1 MRRREF
7 IALMGT
13 CRCIRSL
20 RVRSRVTNCR
30 SLQFL
35 SQAHSKSGTPGLL
48 HLFTVAEL
56 GWSEGHNTVAINVR
70 WAEGD
75 SDRFAEIAAEF
86 VCLNVDVIVT
96 ASTEAVRAA
105 KRATSTIPI
114 VFATAGDPVGA
125 GLVASLARP
134 GGNVTGVSNQFTDL
148 GGKRLNSC
156 ARSFHVFVDWEFW
169 ATIPIEC
176 NASMNAVAEFSRA
189 AGMEVVKSEIRRAED
204 IVPSFAALKDQAQ
217 ALYIASGPL
226 VDSDRDRINALA
238 VAEGLPTMHG
248 TREQVQAGGLMSYGA
263 NRLHQYERTAEL
275 LDKNLTRYE
284 ACRIPSGAANKIRAG
299 HQHENRE
306 GTGPDHSAQR
316 ARHRRQGDRIG
327 APFAGNCSRQLLA
340 DSGVRCGAK
349 ECPLLGL

>member
-7 IALMGT
+7 IALMGGVAAAWPLIA
-13 CRCIRSL
+13 RAQQGNKL
-20 RVRSRVTNCR
+20 PVVAV
-30 SLQFL
+30 LVP
-35 SQAHSKSGTPGLL
+35 GTQQVWDAWIAAFVQRL
-48 HLFTVAEL
+48 AEL

-148 GGKRLNSC
+148 GGKRLELLREVVPRLRRLGILGDYGN
-156 ARSFHVFVDWEFW
+156 RSVTLD
-169 ATIPIEC
+169 
-176 NASMNAVAEFSRA
+176 MNAVAEFSRA

-275 LDKNLTRYE
+275 VDKILRGTKPAE
-284 ACRIPSGAANKIRAG
+284 IPVEQPTKFELVINMK
-299 HQHENRE
+299 
-306 GTGPDHSAQR
+306 T
-316 ARHRRQGDRIG
+316 
-327 APFAGNCSRQLLA
+327 
-340 DSGVRCGAK
+340 AK
-349 ECPLLGL
+349 ALGLTIPPSVLVIADKVIE